1 MGNQKRD
8 FTYVKDVV
16 DAFIKAS
23 KLKKSGKVFNVGSGK
38 TVSLIRS

>member
-1 MGNQKRD
+1 MNLKRD

-23 KLKKSGKVFNVGSGK
+23 IKNLEKFLMWVVAKQYQ
-38 TVSLIRS
+38 LIRS